1 MKTQNSDETPQQD
14 NELEKLRAE
23 NEELRRTMRRAE
35 VHRQITGELTAAGA
49 RSPELLLKVIGDDD
63 LENAAQDTAA
73 FVEKLR
79 AEYPEQFGRDSD
91 NGNIG
96 GDIDGGSGRNSA
108 TLSREMLA
116 AMTPQEIAEL
126 DWDEVRA
133 CLSA

>member
-1 MKTQNSDETPQQD
+1 MNKHETDETPQPD

-49 RSPELLLKVIGDDD
+49 RSPELLLKVIGEDDV
-63 LENAAQDTAA
+63 ENAARDARA

-79 AEYPEQFGRDSD
+79 SEYPEQFGRDSH
-91 NGNIG
+91 NV
-96 GDIDGGSGRNSA
+96 GDIGGGSGRNTS
-108 TLSREMLA
+108 TLSREVLA
-116 AMTPQEIAEL
+116 VMTPQEIAGL

-133 CLSA
+133 VLSA

>member
-1 MKTQNSDETPQQD
+1 MNSEIKNETPQPD

-49 RSPELLLKVIGDDD
+49 RSPELLLKAVGDDD
-63 LENAAQDTAA
+63 LENAAKDASA
-73 FVEKLR
+73 FVAKLR
-79 AEYPEQFGRDSD
+79 SEYPEQFGRDGES
-91 NGNIG
+91 I
-96 GDIDGGSGRNSA
+96 GDIGGGSGRNSA

-116 AMTPQEIAEL
+116 AMTPQEIAGL

-133 CLSA
+133 VLSA